1 MAQRYPNR
9 TTMNVSD
16 SKWKL
21 TDDLPEGT
29 EVKPASGDDVDLTVN
44 SGVVTQDED
53 CPTSG
58 ALNSFAMAGG
68 QWIDAAFDVFAAGDI
83 LISGGTLTSTGTWTM
98 TESGNLDC
106 RTPNTLGGLV
116 ISPTK
121 TASFLASTRSVW
133 IDARNATLANSVA
146 QLTLFPLANDFLL
159 VDGDT
164 EITGAGRI
172 VIQHSTTAGV
182 LTQAA
187 IEPKTFTPTE
197 LRIQSNITSRS
208 FQMTGNLNINTKKL
222 SVYSLAS
229 QTTLLDLNDNDL
241 TCGQVIVG
249 SPAGVPRNGSIL
261 CGSGTHNIASL
272 AMGNDAN
279 TGNALTLETCNLFST
294 GIIDG
299 NSEDTNPMTITS
311 VGANLHGGTLLDAA
325 VSGPL
330 HCWGVTKSGVVTDDA
345 MDEGSNAGAALGGM
359 HSMIGMAA

>member
-98 TESGNLDC
+98 TESGNLSS
-106 RTPNTLGGLV
+106 TQTFNSLV

-121 TASFLASTRSVW
+121 TATLTG
-133 IDARNATLANSVA
+133 ATISKRLDISSATAIMGAQGITVSVA
-146 QLTLFPLANDFLL
+146 ANNGLITDADTDVTATTGLF
-159 VDGDT
+159 T
-164 EITGAGRI
+164 IHHI
-172 VIQHSTTAGV
+172 VTAGT
-182 LTQAA
+182 LTNGLIDLGSFDGGFQLRTHSN
-187 IEPKTFTPTE
+187 KT
-197 LRIQSNITSRS
+197 
-208 FQMTGNLNINTKKL
+208 FQMTGDFLAPAAILALL
-222 SVYSLAS
+222 SYGP
-229 QTTLLDLNDNDL
+229 TEITNLDLNGNNL
-241 TCGQVIVG
+241 TVNNVLLGSVAANGHSGNLICGEG
-249 SPAGVPRNGSIL
+249 AL
-261 CGSGTHNIASL
+261 NIADIT
-272 AMGNDAN
+272 MGNDAN
-279 TGNALTLETCNLFST
+279 TDNSVLLESCSMNLSGTF
-294 GIIDG
+294 DG